1 MGQGRQRSAPR
12 SLRERRRLVLMVRGT
27 PLNLTHVRN
36 MVAVTEMGGICFP
49 PPPASRHHP

>member
-27 PLNLTHVRN
+27 PLNLTHLRN